1 MAPTKVSVGR
11 LFQSMERFGH
21 DETVLD
27 CVVPDE
33 VWLQVV
39 VAKSFTRLFAK
50 TPVAKGLV
58 LDFVL
63 REAKVVSSSFGRC

>member
-33 VWLQVV
+33 VWLHFI

-50 TPVAKGLV
+50 TPVTKGLV
-58 LDFVL
+58 LDFLL
-63 REAKVVSSSFGRC
+63 RGAKVVSSSFGRC